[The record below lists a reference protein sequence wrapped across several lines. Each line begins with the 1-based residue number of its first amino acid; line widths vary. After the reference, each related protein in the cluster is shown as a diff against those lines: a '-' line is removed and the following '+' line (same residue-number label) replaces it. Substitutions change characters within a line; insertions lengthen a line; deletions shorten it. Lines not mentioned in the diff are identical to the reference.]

1 MSSDNIPIYVQR
13 VKSRIYMFPSVSY
26 ILYIYTP
33 MFPLFNRKLTIVS
46 AAVLSLKIKN
56 TKIFYCL
63 KKWDVSTFPECRAVL
78 PGAAPAHHPPPARHP
93 PTVSRILPSLY
104 ILHIS
109 SFAPCRTM
117 STQQS
122 YFWYPLEKNRFQ
134 NLTRINILFKIYW
147 YHDGICFFLPV
158 PLAYSICVACQ
169 FNFFSTFSQLLR

>member
-1 MSSDNIPIYVQR
+1 MLFSRYCLQDWFFHEGEGGGMSSDNIPIYVQR

-78 PGAAPAHHPPPARHP
+78 PGAAPAYHPPATHHLPATHP
-93 PTVSRILPSLY
+93 QWAESCLAYIYYTFHLSLRVEQCLRSNPIFGILWRKTVSRI
-104 ILHIS
+104 
-109 SFAPCRTM
+109 
-117 STQQS
+117 
-122 YFWYPLEKNRFQ
+122 
-134 NLTRINILFKIYW
+134 
-147 YHDGICFFLPV
+147 
-158 PLAYSICVACQ
+158 
-169 FNFFSTFSQLLR
+169 